1 MTHLPPMIN
10 DLAIILAA
18 AAISTLIFSR
28 LKQPIVLGYL
38 IAGFAVGPHFKYVPA
53 ITDTEGVKLWA
64 EIGVI
69 FLLFSLGLEFS
80 FKKLAKV
87 GKSATI
93 ATTFEMVMVS
103 AIGYILGQAF
113 GWTVMES
120 IYLGAALSISST
132 TIIIRAF
139 DEAKLKGK
147 AFVNL
152 VFGILIVEDL
162 MAILLIVLLTAISTV
177 GAFSGGSLLYLSA
190 RLIFFLLIWF
200 LVGIYILPSL
210 LKKIKNHLT
219 DEIMLIV
226 SIALCFLM
234 VVLSTNAQF
243 SPALG
248 AFIMGSILAETNK
261 GTRIEHLLVPVKN
274 LFAAVFFVSVGM
286 MIDPSILKDHFGIIV
301 AITAVAI
308 FGKFVGSG
316 LGSLISGRSLKQSV
330 QAGMSLAQI
339 GEFSF
344 IIITLGLSLNVI
356 SDYVYPVIIAVSA
369 ITTFT
374 TPYMI
379 KHSVLVYNFIE
390 SKLSRRVLDTLRR
403 YELAMASQNKEG
415 TVGMLWRMYGLSA
428 LLNSVVV
435 IAIVLFFGRFLV
447 PLLGS
452 ILDNHIVIR
461 TVSAVIT
468 LLACSPFIVAIML
481 DSPKKRSQ
489 EEIEALARLKNLQF
503 GILFFKIIVG
513 LTLIA
518 LIINQYAAIRFLFIF
533 VSITA
538 FIFMYFLRRF
548 IKPFY
553 YRVENRFLLNFNSKE
568 IEEANLLLKKPELLP
583 WNATLTKFV
592 ISADSNAAG
601 HSLEELKFRS
611 HTGATV
617 AMIDR
622 GKRRI
627 FAPNRSE
634 RLLPSDEIFLI
645 GTDEQLSAA
654 QSLLEMENPQI
665 STVHDE
671 SFRLEFVL
679 IEENSLYRGQTI
691 REIGVGEE
699 FGGLIVGIERGG
711 QRILNPE
718 SSVALQAK
726 DLIWVFGHQDRIR
739 DLKRTVEGVE
749 K

>member
-10 DLAIILAA
+10 DLAVLLAA
-18 AAISTLIFSR
+18 AAISTLLFSR
-28 LKQPIVLGYL
+28 LKQPVVLGYL
-38 IAGFAVGPHFKYVPA
+38 IAGFAVGPHFKFVPT
-53 ITDTEGVKLWA
+53 IIDTEGVKLWA

-93 ATTFEMVMVS
+93 ATIFEIVTVSVM
-103 AIGYILGQAF
+103 GYLLGQAF
-113 GWTVMES
+113 GWTVMDS
-120 IYLGAALSISST
+120 IYLGAALSVSST

-139 DEAKLKGK
+139 EEAKLKGK
-147 AFVNL
+147 GFVNL

-162 MAILLIVLLTAISTV
+162 MAILLIVLLTAISTP
-177 GAFSGGSLLYLSA
+177 GTFSGTNLIYLA
-190 RLIFFLLIWF
+190 VRLGFFLLIWF

-210 LKKIKNHLT
+210 LKKVKDHLS
-219 DEIMLIV
+219 DEIMLVV

-261 GTRIEHLLVPVKN
+261 GTRIEHLLIPVKN

-286 MIDPSILKDHFGIIV
+286 MIDPSVLKEHFGIILAIM
-301 AITAVAI
+301 AITI
-308 FGKFVGSG
+308 LGKFIGSG

-330 QAGMSLAQI
+330 KAGMSLAQI

-344 IIITLGLSLNVI
+344 IIIALGLSLNVI
-356 SDYVYPVIIAVSA
+356 SEYVYPVIIAVSA
-369 ITTFT
+369 VTTFT

-379 KHSVLVYNFIE
+379 KYSDAVYNFIE
-390 SKLSRRVLDTLRR
+390 SKLSKRVLESLSR
-403 YELAMASQNKEG
+403 YEVAMNTQTKEG
-415 TVGMLWRMYGLSA
+415 TVGLLWRVYGLST
-428 LLNSVVV
+428 LLNTVVV
-435 IAIVLFFGRFLV
+435 VAIGLFLGRFLV
-447 PLLGS
+447 PLVGRM
-452 ILDNHIVIR
+452 IDNHVILR
-461 TVSAVIT
+461 IISCVVT

-481 DSPKKRSQ
+481 DSPKKRTQ
-489 EEIEALARLKNLQF
+489 EEIQGLARLKNLQF
-503 GILFFKIIVG
+503 GILFFKILIG
-513 LTLIA
+513 LGLIA
-518 LIINQYAAIRFLFIF
+518 LIINQYASIRFLFIF

-538 FIFMYFLRRF
+538 FIFMYFLRKF
-548 IKPFY
+548 LKPFY
-553 YRVENRFLLNFNSKE
+553 YRIENRFLSNFNAKE
-568 IEEANLLLKKPELLP
+568 LSDAENIIKKPELLP

-592 ISADSNAAG
+592 VSADSSAAG
-601 HSLEELKFRS
+601 CTLEELKFRTI
-611 HTGATV
+611 TGATV

-627 FAPNRSE
+627 FAPSRTE
-634 RLLPSDEIFLI
+634 RLLPHDEIFLI

-654 QSLLEMENPQI
+654 QHLLETENPNI
-665 STVHDE
+665 TSVHDE
-671 SFRLEFVL
+671 LFRLEFVL
-679 IEENSLYRGQTI
+679 IQENSLYCGQTI

-699 FGGLIVGIERGG
+699 FGGLIVGIERNGL
-711 QRILNPE
+711 RMLNPE
-718 SSVALQAK
+718 SSVTLQPN

-739 DLKRTVEGVE
+739 DLKKTIDSAP
-749 K
+749 